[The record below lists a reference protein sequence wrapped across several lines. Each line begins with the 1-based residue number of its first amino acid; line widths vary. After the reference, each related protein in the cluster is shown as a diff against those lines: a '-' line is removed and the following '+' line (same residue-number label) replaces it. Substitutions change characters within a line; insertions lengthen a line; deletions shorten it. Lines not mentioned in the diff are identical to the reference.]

1 LPGYILPI
9 FPALAI
15 ILGVEAECIW
25 NGERTRLAHSH
36 LAQAV
41 VLVQATVF
49 LTFALLLA
57 LGIGAGIYLHR
68 KGGVLESGALTALLG
83 LVLVAV
89 LIAASWRILGKSRA
103 AIVSPLAVM
112 PCIILVA
119 MTVLLPRI
127 YESLSIKP
135 LTLQIDDALQ
145 PEEDLILFH
154 NDRQYTPVFYNEG
167 RVEFYQGGPL
177 MQGQPRPD
185 KLDEETA
192 AQLIEALKREQREGQ
207 PSAIVI
213 ALPGRRNDLQRDP
226 RFHTEPVGQQD
237 KVAAL
242 RVRLNATTIQPA
254 ESQP

>member
-1 LPGYILPI
+1 
-9 FPALAI
+9 
-15 ILGVEAECIW
+15 
-25 NGERTRLAHSH
+25 
-36 LAQAV
+36 
-41 VLVQATVF
+41 
-49 LTFALLLA
+49 
-57 LGIGAGIYLHR
+57 
-68 KGGVLESGALTALLG
+68 
-83 LVLVAV
+83 
-89 LIAASWRILGKSRA
+89 
-103 AIVSPLAVM
+103 
-112 PCIILVA
+112 